1 LVNFVYIIGME
12 KQNKTSTKLIRHV
25 VYACLYW
32 GFYTLGHHFCSQIEI
47 DGINIL
53 HESGIEPIL
62 VSIFVYIVSAFCVTT
77 MSDTILPTSRSPK
90 PSDKQPQSQT

>member
-1 LVNFVYIIGME
+1 ME
-12 KQNKTSTKLIRHV
+12 KQNKSSTKLIRHV

-32 GFYTLGHHFCSQIEI
+32 GFYALGHHFCSLIEI

-53 HESGIEPIL
+53 HESGIEPII
-62 VSIFVYIVSAFCVTT
+62 VAIFVYIVSAFCVAT
-77 MSDTILPTSRSPK
+77 MSETTSSTSRSPE